1 MTVEQR
7 QENACRRVRDE
18 HVRPVYIG
26 DGRYVVASS
35 SRPGKGYV
43 VDIDMSEDG
52 GTLSCTC
59 PAAQW
64 DYPCKHAAAVRL
76 LRESPSAETLRSA

>member
-7 QENACRRVRDE
+7 EEKARQRVRAE
-18 HVRPVYIG
+18 RVRPVYIG

-35 SRPGKGYV
+35 SRPGKGYFV
-43 VDIDMSEDG
+43 DVDISEAG
-52 GTLSCTC
+52 GALSCTC

-76 LRESPSAETLRSA
+76 LRVAPLAEVRRSA

>member
-7 QENACRRVRDE
+7 EENARRRVRDE
-18 HVRPVYIG
+18 RVRPVYIG
-26 DGRYVVASS
+26 NGRYVVASS

-43 VDIDMSEDG
+43 VDVDVDERDG
-52 GTLSCTC
+52 ALSCTC

-64 DYPCKHAAAVRL
+64 DYPCKHTAAVRL
-76 LRESPSAETLRSA
+76 LRAAPLTENKKSA